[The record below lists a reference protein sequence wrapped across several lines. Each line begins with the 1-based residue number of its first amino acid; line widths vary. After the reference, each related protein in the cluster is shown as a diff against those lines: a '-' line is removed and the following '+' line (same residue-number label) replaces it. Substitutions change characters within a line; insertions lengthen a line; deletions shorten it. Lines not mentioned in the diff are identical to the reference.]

1 MRLYFR
7 TVLAVVIVCVLSLVD
22 LEAKGRG
29 GGKGHGHG
37 ASKRPHST
45 RKPVR
50 GHKHSS
56 HRLGKSRRVKPQ
68 KVTGK
73 QRALDMQRRNAERIL
88 NQRQITAQRL
98 RDISAQNGN
107 ERLLDTADKME
118 QSAQQQYDKRLEKI
132 NASQDHSPVQLP
144 DHHAGETIAH

>member
-7 TVLAVVIVCVLSLVD
+7 TVLAVVIVCVVCLVD

-37 ASKRPHST
+37 TSKRSHSN

-50 GHKHSS
+50 GHNHPG
-56 HRLGKSRRVKPQ
+56 RRFGDFGRVKPQ

-73 QRALDMQRRNAERIL
+73 KHALEMQRRNAQRIL
-88 NQRQITAQRL
+88 KHRQETAQRL
-98 RDISAQNGN
+98 RDISAQKGN

-118 QSAQQQYDKRLEKI
+118 QNAQDQYEKRPNKI
-132 NASQDHSPVQLP
+132 NSSQDQLP
-144 DHHAGETIAH
+144 DHDSGETIAP